1 MVPMHMNDD
10 ERNQLFRQIADSFI
24 DVANRHTEDT
34 DNGIVSSALLYGTAR
49 FSAFVVASNAKNLE
63 RYEADRDAAIE
74 YFTSE
79 FRRMLEENLDNYKS
93 VFKEQPRYAHLM
105 KNNDSEKEQ

>member
-1 MVPMHMNDD
+1 MQMNDD

-24 DVANRHTEDT
+24 DTANRHAEDT
-34 DNGIVSSALLYGTAR
+34 DSGIVSSALLYGTAR
-49 FSAFVVASNAKNLE
+49 FSAFVVASNAKDLD
-63 RYEADRDAAIE
+63 RYEADRDTAVE

-79 FRRMLEENLDNYKS
+79 FKRMLEENLDDYKS

-105 KNNDSEKEQ
+105 KNDDSKKEQ